1 MVELAFTSARQL
13 LTIPRASFDCRLRRS
28 LKRWMKPYI
37 PLFVLGIFVSV
48 FANSLLADPETSA
61 AIKDQNQKLIEQPG
75 SSSNEATPSYKRAD
89 LPVDERVGDLLGR
102 MTVEEKARQLDM
114 YYGSQD
120 LVDKKQ
126 TIDNHT
132 HAKPD
137 AVFDPHFAEKNL
149 GKLGV
154 GSIHDLYPSA
164 RLYNTVQAWVIQSSR
179 VGIPALFLEE
189 GLHGYMGY
197 EQTVFPQSVNLAA
210 TWNPD
215 LARKTGAAIAA
226 ETRAHGVDMILA
238 PVLDVARDPRWGRVE
253 EDFGE
258 DPFLSGQLGLAYVRG
273 MQGDS
278 LATNHNVIA
287 ELKHFAAH
295 GSP

>member
-1 MVELAFTSARQL
+1 
-13 LTIPRASFDCRLRRS
+13 
-28 LKRWMKPYI
+28 MKPYT
-37 PLFVLGIFVSV
+37 PLFALGILFLVLT
-48 FANSLLADPETSA
+48 NSLLADPETGT
-61 AIKDQNQKLIEQPG
+61 AIKNQNQKLIVELPA
-75 SSSNEATPSYKRAD
+75 SSSSIDRTDAIPIYKRAD

-102 MTVEEKARQLDM
+102 MTLEEKVRQLDM
-114 YYGSQD
+114 YYGCQD

-137 AVFDPHFAEKNL
+137 AVFDPRFAEKNL
-149 GKLGV
+149 GSLGV

-164 RLYNTVQAWVIQSSR
+164 KLYNTVQAWVIRSSR
-179 VGIPALFLEE
+179 LGIPALFLEE

-197 EQTVFPQSVNLAA
+197 DQTVFPQSVNLAA

-238 PVLDVARDPRWGRVE
+238 PVRDIARDPRWGRVE

-258 DPFLSGQLGLAYVRG
+258 DPFL
-273 MQGDS
+273 
-278 LATNHNVIA
+278 
-287 ELKHFAAH
+287 
-295 GSP
+295 